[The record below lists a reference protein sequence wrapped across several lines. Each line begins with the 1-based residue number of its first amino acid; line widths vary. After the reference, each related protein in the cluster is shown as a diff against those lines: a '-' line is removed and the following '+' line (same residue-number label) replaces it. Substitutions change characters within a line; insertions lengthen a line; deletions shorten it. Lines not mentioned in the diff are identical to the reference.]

1 MPFPAVLSITPPSH
15 SQFSAAKHLTKSAGP
30 MLYIFA
36 QYQKQLTELNL
47 TFESDIKRFPDT
59 VLTELASPFPENQIN
74 NSVNGLNTQK
84 ELLNNAIQS
93 YKTQLQE
100 AHSRANIFFGSD
112 PIQKSWPD
120 HVKLAF
126 ASNQRPID
134 FETARAL
141 SLNAAYAAKTYTSYI
156 EYLTSKLTATESAI
170 QLAEIEEAAR
180 QVAQQQAEEAARQA
194 AQQQAEEAA
203 RQAAQQQAEE
213 AARQAAQQQ
222 AEEAARQA
230 AQQQAEEAARQAAQ
244 QQAEEAARQ
253 AAQQQAEEA
262 ARQAAQQQ
270 AEEAARQAAQQQA
283 EEAARQA
290 AQQQA
295 EEAARQAAQQQ
306 AEEAARQAAQQQA
319 EEAARQAAQ
328 QQAEEAARQAA
339 QQQAEEAA
347 RQAAQQQ
354 AEEAARQKQKTTT
367 EQEGSNQPAELGF
380 RQIALQK
387 EAQRAHL
394 RTVAALPQN
403 SYRFTRTSIGSATF
417 SVSAHPGV
425 ISNEA
430 ATLALRL
437 AVRTAIAGL
446 AVGTGALAS
455 PLVILGAVVGVVAL
469 AWPAALAK
477 EDTHV
482 SVALPLADFLPMS
495 GSDLLEKAKTN
506 ETIQLPY
513 TLIPEKTQTQTRL
526 LVIRPTD
533 QLIAPA
539 VKIVT
544 AKPDPTKI
552 SYSVALESPPRTF
565 TWSPADAPGADAISP
580 SPLPIEAIL
589 DTSILGSNGEI
600 ENPLIMPFPEISI
613 ADFLSTIIV
622 FPSESGIEPLLL
634 VFSKH
639 PIQAGEVGP
648 YRELAARS
656 IRDGFDIDHIA
667 ARRAVESFLRSKFP
681 DYSSKKIKKILDYAP
696 AMAIPREIHQK
707 FSETYGGRNSKER
720 IALDASNLEN
730 AVNSNINALKPAL
743 LDYGM
748 REIEIEIA
756 RENLHRLAKTQGLY

>member
-1 MPFPAVLSITPPSH
+1 
-15 SQFSAAKHLTKSAGP
+15 
-30 MLYIFA
+30 
-36 QYQKQLTELNL
+36 
-47 TFESDIKRFPDT
+47 
-59 VLTELASPFPENQIN
+59 
-74 NSVNGLNTQK
+74 
-84 ELLNNAIQS
+84 
-93 YKTQLQE
+93 
-100 AHSRANIFFGSD
+100 
-112 PIQKSWPD
+112 
-120 HVKLAF
+120 
-126 ASNQRPID
+126 
-134 FETARAL
+134 
-141 SLNAAYAAKTYTSYI
+141 
-156 EYLTSKLTATESAI
+156 
-170 QLAEIEEAAR
+170 
-180 QVAQQQAEEAARQA
+180 
-194 AQQQAEEAA
+194 
-203 RQAAQQQAEE
+203 
-213 AARQAAQQQ
+213 
-222 AEEAARQA
+222 
-230 AQQQAEEAARQAAQ
+230 
-244 QQAEEAARQ
+244 
-253 AAQQQAEEA
+253 
-262 ARQAAQQQ
+262 
-270 AEEAARQAAQQQA
+270 
-283 EEAARQA
+283 
-290 AQQQA
+290 
-295 EEAARQAAQQQ
+295 
-306 AEEAARQAAQQQA
+306 
-319 EEAARQAAQ
+319 
-328 QQAEEAARQAA
+328 
-339 QQQAEEAA
+339 
-347 RQAAQQQ
+347 
-354 AEEAARQKQKTTT
+354 
-367 EQEGSNQPAELGF
+367 
-380 RQIALQK
+380 
-387 EAQRAHL
+387 
-394 RTVAALPQN
+394 
-403 SYRFTRTSIGSATF
+403 
-417 SVSAHPGV
+417 
-425 ISNEA
+425 
-430 ATLALRL
+430 
-437 AVRTAIAGL
+437 
-446 AVGTGALAS
+446 
-455 PLVILGAVVGVVAL
+455 
-469 AWPAALAK
+469 
-477 EDTHV
+477 
-482 SVALPLADFLPMS
+482 MS

-634 VFSKH
+634 VFSKP